1 MNNLIPNQF
10 ADNFFGSTFKTP
22 WDLLIFYDEDFRD
35 ERIQLYPWQREI
47 LETFSVDVPAED
59 MIRMAVVANNGSGKS
74 QYVLAPCAIWV
85 AVAFKRSLSYVTS
98 ASASQLDTQTER
110 FIDYLAGKM
119 NTLHRKEFAATE
131 DVWRIVKR
139 SKQFLPNDSSID
151 LFATDEPKK
160 AEGKHPLPGGREF
173 AIFVDE
179 GKSIEESIYGAIDRC
194 TGATRRLDIS
204 SAGGC
209 FGHFYDICTKGE
221 LGWWHRKIKY
231 TDTPHV
237 KNKELEQAILKYG
250 INDPLVR
257 SIYFSEFTSVDD
269 STVVTR
275 ETWDKCKK
283 FFDDSR
289 IVSVGDNLNR
299 MGVDLS
305 GGGDESVCSIWRSN
319 VQIAVEAFRF
329 YDTAQGAKEVMSIQ
343 DKYGIKDGNVNIEF
357 DGFNRGIVDSLA
369 DKGRNYNKVL
379 AAGKAF
385 DSNRY
390 SNRMTELW
398 FELKRYIEEGY
409 ILFLDDITQKNQFIG
424 RYYKRSLLNS
434 KIQLESKKEARA
446 KGHPSP
452 DRADASVL
460 AWANMPL
467 IDEFFDKH
475 VGASERDRIAAQ
487 APKYGRRVAESEVT
501 QYLDDLAY
509 GDQSFFTGK
518 AGLRERPITANSLAS
533 IDKFLKQNNGN
544 NEAEFRR

>member
-1 MNNLIPNQF
+1 
-10 ADNFFGSTFKTP
+10 
-22 WDLLIFYDEDFRD
+22 
-35 ERIQLYPWQREI
+35 
-47 LETFSVDVPAED
+47 
-59 MIRMAVVANNGSGKS
+59 MAVVANNGSGKS

-85 AVAFKRSLSYVTS
+85 AVAFNRSLGYVTS
-98 ASASQLDTQTER
+98 ASAAQLDTQTER
-110 FIDYLAGKM
+110 FIDYLANKM
-119 NTLHRKEFAATE
+119 NVWHRKELGETE

-139 SKQFLPNDSSID
+139 SKQFLPNNSLID
-151 LFATDEPKK
+151 LFATDEPRK

-179 GKSIEESIYGAIDRC
+179 GKSIEENIYGAIDRC

-209 FGHFYDICTKGE
+209 FGHFYDICTKSE

-275 ETWDKCKK
+275 ETWDKCKQ

-289 IVSVGDNLNR
+289 IISIGDNSNR

-319 VQIAVEAFRF
+319 VQIAIEAFRF

-343 DKYGIKDGNVNIEF
+343 DKYGVKDHNVNIEF

-379 AAGKAF
+379 ANGKAF
-385 DSNRY
+385 DSARY

-398 FELKRYIEEGY
+398 FELKRYVEEGY
-409 ILFLDDITQKNQFIG
+409 ISFLPDITQKNQFIG

-434 KIQLESKKEARA
+434 KIQLEAKKEARA

-452 DRADASVL
+452 DRADAAVL

-467 IDEFFDKH
+467 IDEFIDKN
-475 VGASERDRIAAQ
+475 VGASARDILERSK
-487 APKYGRRVAESEVT
+487 PKYGKRVAESEVSE
-501 QYLDDLAY
+501 YLDNLAY
-509 GDQSFFTGK
+509 GEESFFGNK
-518 AGLRERPITANSLAS
+518 SGLKERPLTANSLAALDRHLAKS
-533 IDKFLKQNNGN
+533 GNN
-544 NEAEFRR
+544 NEAEFFRRS